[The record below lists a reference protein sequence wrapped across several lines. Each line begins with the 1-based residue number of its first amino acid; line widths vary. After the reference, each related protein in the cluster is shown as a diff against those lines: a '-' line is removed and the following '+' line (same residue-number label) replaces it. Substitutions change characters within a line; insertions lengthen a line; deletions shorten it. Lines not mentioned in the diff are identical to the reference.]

1 MTGRRLSLYEFVPM
15 IAMLFATVAFSID
28 SMLPAL
34 PEIGAELS
42 PGDLNQAQL
51 IVTSFIL
58 GMGIGIFLAGP
69 LSDSLGRKPVILAGT
84 GLYIF
89 ASWLAWQAQ
98 TLELLLAARILQGL
112 GVAGPRIAVMAII
125 RDLYSGR
132 SMAKLMSF
140 NMLVFS
146 LVPAIAPLMGAIIV
160 QYLGWRAIFLSFIV
174 FAFFNTVWLMLRQPE
189 TLATTSRAPFRLSH
203 IIFVSGYAMR
213 NEMFLLCTV
222 VITLIF
228 GILMALLS
236 STQQV
241 YDIVFDQGAA
251 FPLWFGATAVIAA
264 TASLINAALVER
276 LGMRFLISVAV
287 GAEFILSLLVA
298 VAFWADVWPDGF
310 HLPVYFLWSTSI
322 FFIIGLTLGNLHA
335 LAMEPMG
342 HIAGTAATIIGGI
355 STVLSVIV
363 AVPIGLAFNGTPIPL
378 AAGSAVCCAIAYL
391 MLRRIARIERV
402 TTG

>member
-1 MTGRRLSLYEFVPM
+1 
-15 IAMLFATVAFSID
+15 MLFATVAFSID

-112 GVAGPRIAVMAII
+112 GVAGPRIAGMAII

-160 QYLGWRAIFLSFIV
+160 QHLGWRTIFLSFVV
-174 FAFFNTVWLMLRQPE
+174 FAFVNTVWLTVRQPE
-189 TLATTSRAPFRLSH
+189 TLPDESRAPFRLSH
-203 IIFVSGYAMR
+203 MMRVSGHAMR
-213 NEMFLLCTV
+213 NEMFLLCTL
-222 VITLIF
+222 VITLTF
-228 GILMALLS
+228 GVLMALLS
-236 STQQV
+236 STQPI
-241 YDIVFDQGAA
+241 YDLVFDQGAA
-251 FPLWFGATAVIAA
+251 FPYWFGATALIAA
-264 TASLINAALVER
+264 TASLLNAALVER
-276 LGMRFLISVAV
+276 MGMRFLIAIAL
-287 GAEFILSLLVA
+287 GGQFILSSFVA
-298 VAFWADVWPDGF
+298 ATFWTDIWPDWF
-310 HLPVYFLWSTSI
+310 HLPIYFVWSTSI
-322 FFIIGLTLGNLHA
+322 FFMMGLTLGNLHA

-355 STVLSVIV
+355 STVLSVVV

-378 AAGSAVCCAIAYL
+378 AVGSALCCAICYL
-391 MLRRIARIERV
+391 LMRRVTRLERV
-402 TTG
+402 TAG